1 MKIIVKRNEAQPEVT
16 IDLKGVQ
23 YAYAIRD
30 AIKLAL
36 QIDGFGENTILQ
48 VFNQPPIDNECE
60 SDE

>member
-16 IDLKGVQ
+16 IDLKGVH

-48 VFNQPPIDNECE
+48 VFNQTPIDNESE

>member
-1 MKIIVKRNEAQPEVT
+1 MKIIVKRNETEPEVT
-16 IDLKGVQ
+16 IDLKDVQ

-48 VFNQPPIDNECE
+48 VFNQTPIDNESE

>member
-16 IDLKGVQ
+16 IDLKGVH
-23 YAYAIRD
+23 YVYAIRD

-48 VFNQPPIDNECE
+48 VFNQTPIDNESE